1 MLGWRAKA
9 LLATSLAALAACAPS
24 AEQDVTPLTSAQAA
38 AIFETVCL
46 NTYPSF
52 DGFEEATAGIGWRKA
67 EQADGSSLSAFGPPE
82 TNAFAT
88 VINRGPGERAI
99 CVVRGPIDQS
109 ETKLADEL
117 AGRATPVSNG
127 IFDFAGSTDGSLR
140 TVTTISD
147 GVIEYQ
153 INIRQP

>member
-1 MLGWRAKA
+1 MLGWRSKA

-52 DGFEEATAGIGWRKA
+52 DGFDEAAAGIGWRKA
-67 EQADGSSLSAFGPPE
+67 DQTDGTNLAAFGPPE
-82 TNAFAT
+82 TDAFAM
-88 VINRGPGERAI
+88 VINGDPGERAI
-99 CVVRGPIDQS
+99 CSVMGPLDQS

-117 AGRATPVSNG
+117 AARATPVSDG